1 MADFTTEQQIPVQL
15 GVVDGM
21 NRPVDIDG
29 EPSIAISDP
38 TIVSMAPM
46 TKGSDLKWSGN
57 IVAVGIEG
65 TAHVVIT
72 VDADLG
78 DGVENLFGDVT
89 CNVTLDPR
97 TADRKVVVTTGAAV
111 DKT

>member
-1 MADFTTEQQIPVQL
+1 MVDFTTEQQVPITL

-29 EPSIAISDP
+29 SPSIAISDP
-38 TIVSMAPM
+38 TVVSMDAM
-46 TKGSDLKWSGN
+46 TKGDNFVWNGT

-65 TAHVVIT
+65 VAHVVIT

-78 DGVENLFGDVT
+78 EGVENLIGDVL

-97 TADRKVVVTTGAAV
+97 TSERTIVVSTGTPV
-111 DKT
+111 DKP